1 MSSYTV
7 TAFQEPNE
15 NCTIN
20 VTTNTTQGTWMLR
33 KINGLLTK
41 NILSYHK
48 CEFRF
53 EESDVVLL
61 GQKGLRNG
69 EDSLN

>member
-1 MSSYTV
+1 M
-7 TAFQEPNE
+7 
-15 NCTIN
+15 N
-20 VTTNTTQGTWMLR
+20 VK